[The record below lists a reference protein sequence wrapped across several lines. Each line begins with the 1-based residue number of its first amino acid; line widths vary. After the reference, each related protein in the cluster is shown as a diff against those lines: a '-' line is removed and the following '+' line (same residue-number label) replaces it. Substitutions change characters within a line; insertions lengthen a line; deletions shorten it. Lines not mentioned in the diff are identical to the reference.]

1 MRFHYS
7 FEVSR
12 LLRAL
17 KEEGAVLRRT
27 VEGLKE
33 NPFPEDAMVVEGHPS
48 RREIFVRGY
57 WIVYEVDRTGGE
69 TVIWITAIEE
79 TL

>member
-1 MRFHYS
+1 
-7 FEVSR
+7 
-12 LLRAL
+12 
-17 KEEGAVLRRT
+17 
-27 VEGLKE
+27 LKE

-48 RREIFVRGY
+48 HREIFVRGY